1 MRSVHHRARF
11 RGHGR
16 QVVER
21 VQAHLPR
28 SMQIGRRTAHGE
40 KRLVRRELIAVGP
53 RAHDF
58 APALFGDAARHRHAC
73 EHARL
78 AREELHFA
86 LLGTNAQNLAREVDI
101 RNIFGNE
108 LVDSKIGYA
117 QHVFPLM
124 RLWRDNYSCFRIAVL
139 AAGAS
144 LDAEWLPPWARHN
157 LLREAVSNTAHIRD
171 DSHSDA
177 ALYSQRRPF
186 QAQRHI
192 HSAERFKRNV
202 VFQMQAGKG
211 ASDLIQDWFT
221 TGVRT
226 A

>member
-1 MRSVHHRARF
+1 MVEHKHGFGKTQSVRERPARHDRARKQVFRTRHAFARRENFTTRIHRMRSVHHRARF

-40 KRLVRRELIAVGP
+40 KRLARRELIAVGP

-58 APALFGDAARHRHAC
+58 APALFGDAPRHRHAR

-78 AREELHFA
+78 AREEFHSA
-86 LLGTNAQNLAREVDI
+86 LLGTNAQDLAREVDI

-108 LVDSKIGYA
+108 LVNSRIGYA

-144 LDAEWLPPWARHN
+144 LNARWWPPVIPRP
-157 LLREAVSNTAHIRD
+157 RPPVFSAVSAKHHR
-171 DSHSDA
+171 
-177 ALYSQRRPF
+177 
-186 QAQRHI
+186 
-192 HSAERFKRNV
+192 
-202 VFQMQAGKG
+202 
-211 ASDLIQDWFT
+211 
-221 TGVRT
+221 
-226 A
+226 